1 MKQLQGSSCFGIS
14 MCIIILPVNATQMHT
29 TTLHTNLTH
38 MPNLGGIA
46 DGEQPCKHSGVAI
59 NGQDPKHPG
68 QPQQGK
74 EDDSGLEGGPVGKR
88 VKECVN

>member
-1 MKQLQGSSCFGIS
+1 MIV
-14 MCIIILPVNATQMHT
+14 I
-29 TTLHTNLTH
+29 H

-68 QPQQGK
+68 QSQQRK
-74 EDDSGLEGGPVGKR
+74 EDDSGLQDGPIDKR
-88 VKECVN
+88 VRVTGFFSTCLKVQFLQYKLSTRPMC

>member
-14 MCIIILPVNATQMHT
+14 TCIIILPVNITQMHT
-29 TTLHTNLTH
+29 KTLHT
-38 MPNLGGIA
+38 NLGGIA

-68 QPQQGK
+68 QPK
-74 EDDSGLEGGPVGKR
+74 
-88 VKECVN
+88 

>member
-1 MKQLQGSSCFGIS
+1 MI
-14 MCIIILPVNATQMHT
+14 
-29 TTLHTNLTH
+29 TTLYTNLS
-38 MPNLGGIA
+38 GIA

-74 EDDSGLEGGPVGKR
+74 ENDSGLEGSPIDR
-88 VKECVN
+88 NI

>member
-1 MKQLQGSSCFGIS
+1 MI
-14 MCIIILPVNATQMHT
+14 
-29 TTLHTNLTH
+29 TTLHTNLD
-38 MPNLGGIA
+38 GVA

-74 EDDSGLEGGPVGKR
+74 EDHSGLESSPMAKSLKYDHNYF
-88 VKECVN
+88 VKACVAGCRLADTN